1 MYDIVKQ
8 SIDYRAKC
16 NNPRQDLME
25 FLIDLSKTGAFG
37 ESEKEK
43 IEMIASQVVLFYL
56 AGVDTISSAIANCI
70 FELAR
75 NPEMRQKLQNEID
88 DTMTAYNNKVSY
100 ESLKNMTYLD
110 LCLKGSII
118 FIVIHT
124 NKSYRNCI
132 MLSFQQKQFENILR
146 CRF

>member
-8 SIDYRAKC
+8 SIEYRAKC
-16 NNPRQDLME
+16 KNPRQDLME

-56 AGVDTISSAIANCI
+56 AGVDTISSAISNCI

-75 NPEMRQKLQNEID
+75 NPEMRKKLQMEID
-88 DTMTAYNNKVSY
+88 DTMTTYSNEISY
-100 ESLKNMTYLD
+100 ESLKKMTYLD
-110 LCLKGSII
+110 LCLKGNF
-118 FIVIHT
+118 FIHLKI
-124 NKSYRNCI
+124 YDRN
-132 MLSFQQKQFENILR
+132 
-146 CRF
+146 